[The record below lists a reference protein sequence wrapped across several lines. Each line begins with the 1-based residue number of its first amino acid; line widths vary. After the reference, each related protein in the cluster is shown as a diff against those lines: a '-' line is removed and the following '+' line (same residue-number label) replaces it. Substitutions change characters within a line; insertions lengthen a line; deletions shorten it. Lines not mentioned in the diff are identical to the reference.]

1 MGVPRFFIELLKKYK
16 DTHFADPNFKF
27 QYYFMDYNAF
37 IYGALTAFFK
47 QTTYEE
53 FEKLTTSKREQLVAN
68 FIVEKTIEFVNE
80 IKPEKL
86 LYIAFDGPAP
96 RSKMKLQRD
105 RRYKAVKKEA
115 YFKELETLFKI
126 EEKKPSSLWNSASL
140 SPGTSIMQKIA
151 NGLKS
156 AAKKKK
162 FMDGKIIVI
171 VDDTNIPGEGE
182 HKILKFIRYIKDIN
196 DKVCIYSPDADVII
210 LSWQLKGN
218 VYVMQTLDR
227 TKEEH
232 RELYSDK
239 DVKEIIFSITKYR
252 ESLKK
257 DFGEF
262 KEIDDMNLSQD
273 LTFLTFFIGND
284 FVKPIY
290 FMKSTNKYALTT
302 IVNIY
307 KRILKKYINTDRPY
321 LVEIRKNDNE
331 SYPLVNQDFMVDIFH
346 ELSNM
351 EDSRMKTH
359 HSKVLE
365 KMDKTLEPT
374 EESYES
380 QTAAF
385 EHEPYYL
392 PTNPFSDPDLFKII
406 DYNEPKNVWNQQ
418 YYTYF
423 FGINPENPLEFRN
436 YKRLVCKT
444 YLQSLAYCLRYY
456 LTGLPSWNWYYP
468 FRVAPMPSDIL
479 YFMKDMPKN
488 LDFNFEMGEPYHP
501 IEQLA
506 MILPP
511 HGIDILPRS
520 IRSLITSENSPLTP
534 YYPIDF
540 EVDKVF
546 GEKFIYSYALL
557 PSFIDEIVRPVLQE
571 TFSKFTK
578 TEKER
583 NKLETEYY
591 TYEPNN
597 LSLGEFILD
606 VP

>member
-307 KRILKKYINTDRPY
+307 KRILKKYI
-321 LVEIRKNDNE
+321 K
-331 SYPLVNQDFMVDIFH
+331 
-346 ELSNM
+346 
-351 EDSRMKTH
+351 KT
-359 HSKVLE
+359 SILI
-365 KMDKTLEPT
+365 
-374 EESYES
+374 
-380 QTAAF
+380 
-385 EHEPYYL
+385 
-392 PTNPFSDPDLFKII
+392 KI
-406 DYNEPKNVWNQQ
+406 
-418 YYTYF
+418 
-423 FGINPENPLEFRN
+423 
-436 YKRLVCKT
+436 
-444 YLQSLAYCLRYY
+444 LR
-456 LTGLPSWNWYYP
+456 S
-468 FRVAPMPSDIL
+468 
-479 YFMKDMPKN
+479 
-488 LDFNFEMGEPYHP
+488 P
-501 IEQLA
+501 I
-506 MILPP
+506 I
-511 HGIDILPRS
+511 
-520 IRSLITSENSPLTP
+520 
-534 YYPIDF
+534 
-540 EVDKVF
+540 
-546 GEKFIYSYALL
+546 
-557 PSFIDEIVRPVLQE
+557 
-571 TFSKFTK
+571 
-578 TEKER
+578 
-583 NKLETEYY
+583 
-591 TYEPNN
+591 
-597 LSLGEFILD
+597 
-606 VP
+606 